1 MDEED
6 MDDKEEQSEE
16 SRAVRMGQRR
26 MMTPTQ
32 VEREEHERTHVPN
45 RSWCRHC
52 VAAQTSIP
60 AHRGGKFTTAVE
72 EDKDM
77 KQMSKDHCF
86 MRDQPGM
93 EPAQILVS
101 QDRGTRTVSA
111 HVVPLKGAVIQWVM
125 TQKCARD
132 FGTLGT
138 LWTDYPKA

>member
-16 SRAVRMGQRR
+16 SRVVRVGRRR

-32 VEREEHERTHVPN
+32 VEREEHERTHVPYG
-45 RSWCRHC
+45 SWCRHC
-52 VAAQTSIP
+52 VAARTSIP

-86 MRDQPGM
+86 MRDQPEWNQQRFWCPRIAGPVWYQLM
-93 EPAQILVS
+93 WC
-101 QDRGTRTVSA
+101 
-111 HVVPLKGAVIQWVM
+111 H
-125 TQKCARD
+125 
-132 FGTLGT
+132 
-138 LWTDYPKA
+138 